1 MYVHIEKCKQKVE
14 AFILCRCSQPKE
26 TWFFYQPL
34 TNFRIVACEKSKTDV
49 VLCVVKVKVQEEMKF
64 LFLQL

>member
-1 MYVHIEKCKQKVE
+1 MYILRNVNRKWKRSFCVDVVNQKR
-14 AFILCRCSQPKE
+14 LG
-26 TWFFYQPL
+26 FYQPL